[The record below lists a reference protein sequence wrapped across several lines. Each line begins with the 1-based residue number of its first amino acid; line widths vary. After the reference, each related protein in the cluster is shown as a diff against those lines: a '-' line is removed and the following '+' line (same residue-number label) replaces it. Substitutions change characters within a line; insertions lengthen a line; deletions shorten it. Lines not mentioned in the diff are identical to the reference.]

1 MSSVEKTLTKEE
13 ILSTLEKYKIG
24 RKPLA
29 VLLGWGA
36 TTIMQYINCDSIPN
50 NEYAEKLK
58 RIHDDPGYYRELL
71 VEGKNRISP
80 VAFRKSLGAVDSL
93 FAGSP
98 ILDCANYA
106 LSCMRGLVS
115 RSGSGVQSV
124 RSETRS
130 ARSKDKYQQSERR
143 GSGEDCEVGMLRL
156 ETVLL
161 WSQIFSIRLYGKP
174 LFDDE
179 FQPGRSGLPYK
190 AAEES
195 YQVLVT
201 LPRGE
206 EGNLSDEAKE
216 LISKVNEVFM
226 WYGPTALSAL
236 MKAESYR
243 LCGAPGARRR
253 RVVKTETL
261 RRAYS
266 EVFDQAGVKRL
277 KDIETYLQKRI
288 AFIKKNPP
296 E

>member
-80 VAFRKSLGAVDSL
+80 VAVRKSLGAVDSL

-115 RSGSGVQSV
+115 RSGSGLQSV

-190 AAEES
+190 AAEER

-201 LPRGE
+201 LPKGE
-206 EGNLSDEAKE
+206 EDNL
-216 LISKVNEVFM
+216 
-226 WYGPTALSAL
+226 
-236 MKAESYR
+236 
-243 LCGAPGARRR
+243 
-253 RVVKTETL
+253 
-261 RRAYS
+261 
-266 EVFDQAGVKRL
+266 
-277 KDIETYLQKRI
+277 
-288 AFIKKNPP
+288 
-296 E
+296 